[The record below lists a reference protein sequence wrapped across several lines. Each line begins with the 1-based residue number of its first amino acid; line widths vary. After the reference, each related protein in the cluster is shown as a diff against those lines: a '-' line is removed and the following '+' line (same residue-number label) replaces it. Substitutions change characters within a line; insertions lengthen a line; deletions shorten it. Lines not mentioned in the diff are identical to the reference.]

1 MGKNWLRLAVSL
13 NRREKGMFHV
23 KMLLQIAP
31 KVHIYCFVCHGCD
44 VLLFKKRLHFAF
56 ISVSPHM
63 RLIGLAGKAL
73 HPFNPTHIRC
83 SGRQQHRTKISAV
96 CGVNYCTNIGIS
108 LV

>member
-1 MGKNWLRLAVSL
+1 MEKKLLRRGASP
-13 NRREKGMFHV
+13 NRKGMFHV

-63 RLIGLAGKAL
+63 RLIVL
-73 HPFNPTHIRC
+73 HWSEPTH
-83 SGRQQHRTKISAV
+83 T
-96 CGVNYCTNIGIS
+96 CTLGQGNKS
-108 LV
+108 T